1 MRSRIIRVRASEA
14 EIAEIKDIAL
24 ARGLTISEL
33 IRRSAMAVHMPTR
46 VLNNVDAKLLVRT
59 LGKIGHVGGNLNQ
72 LVRRAHS
79 GKLVGHD
86 AELSQTLA
94 AIDGLRGRIRDIIG

>member
-14 EIAEIKDIAL
+14 EIAEIRDIAL
-24 ARGLTISEL
+24 ARGLTSSEL
-33 IRRSAMAVHMPTR
+33 IRRSAMAVRMPAR
-46 VLNNVDAKLLVRT
+46 VLNDMDAKLLVRT
-59 LGKIGHVGGNLNQ
+59 LGKIGQVGGNLNQ

-86 AELSQTLA
+86 VELSQTLS
-94 AIDGLRGRIRDIIG
+94 AIDGLRARIRDIIG